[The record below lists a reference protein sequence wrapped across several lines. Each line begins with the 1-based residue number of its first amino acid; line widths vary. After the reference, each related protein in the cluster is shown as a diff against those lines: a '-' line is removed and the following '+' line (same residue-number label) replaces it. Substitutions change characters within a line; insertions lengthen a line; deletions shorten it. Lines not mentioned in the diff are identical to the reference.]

1 MGTSH
6 LLWELERLK
15 EVKGYEGM
23 YNTWKMM
30 VEDGTHFLAQRSVS
44 MDGFYQAPNDDVH
57 SSRMQG
63 MILAPYHMELMD
75 HIHMTISMIIF
86 SRSYETSTSY
96 PCYGCSQTSSY
107 NCSR

>member
-15 EVKGYEGM
+15 EYKGQEGL

-30 VEDGTHFLAQRSVS
+30 IEDGTHFLAMRSVS
-44 MDGFYQAPNDDVH
+44 IEGFYQNPNDDIH

-63 MILAPYHMELMD
+63 
-75 HIHMTISMIIF
+75 TIQ
-86 SRSYETSTSY
+86 STKLLQS
-96 PCYGCSQTSSY
+96 TD
-107 NCSR
+107 NVF

>member
-44 MDGFYQAPNDDVH
+44 IDGFYQAPNDDVH

-63 MILAPYHMELMD
+63 ITLNPYQLN
-75 HIHMTISMIIF
+75 HIIKWIINNGP
-86 SRSYETSTSY
+86 YDNY
-96 PCYGCSQTSSY
+96 PYQ
-107 NCSR
+107 NLNIF

>member
-44 MDGFYQAPNDDVH
+44 IDGFYQAPNDDVH

-63 MILAPYHMELMD
+63 IISYQLNNIIWTILYGPY
-75 HIHMTISMIIF
+75 INYI
-86 SRSYETSTSY
+86 
-96 PCYGCSQTSSY
+96 
-107 NCSR
+107 